1 MNGKK
6 INFPSVAKD
15 LKKFEINNKSVH
27 HVLFAPNTNDELKQ
41 GTF

>member
-6 INFPSVAKD
+6 INFSSVAKD
-15 LKKFEINNKSVH
+15 MKKFEINNKSVH

>member
-1 MNGKK
+1 MEKK

-27 HVLFAPNTNDELKQ
+27 HNVLFAPNTNDELKQ